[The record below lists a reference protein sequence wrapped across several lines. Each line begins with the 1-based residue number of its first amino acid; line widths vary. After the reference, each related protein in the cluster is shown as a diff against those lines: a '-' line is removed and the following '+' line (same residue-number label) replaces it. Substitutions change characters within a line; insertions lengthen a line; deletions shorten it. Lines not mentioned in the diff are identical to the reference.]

1 MGLMDGR
8 AQSVGAE
15 RSGEQKPSSR
25 DILFLF
31 AWSTFLGSLFL
42 ALLGDGRA
50 LVLDNGAHNLPLTS
64 ESFRQWSHG
73 ALPFWN
79 PWLWSGSPL
88 LDDPQAQAFYPLQ
101 MLSFLLAGE
110 STWMVPRIAGAMHI
124 TVASFGMSLLAR
136 SLGASLPGAMA
147 AGASF
152 ASAPY
157 FIRYVLAFGNM
168 AAAVSWLPWCGLFL
182 ARVLQARNWV
192 IPFFFGSCFAALA
205 WMGGHP
211 QTYVQSA
218 IVLGL
223 LGLIAPSRSVYRRL
237 WAAPCLVLTGLLLSA
252 YQVIPFLELLS
263 ASHRAVAAAEF
274 GYASSVFPLSKLIF
288 LGLPSSA
295 SVGRLV
301 SPSIL
306 LHFGAVTVFLSFV
319 ALIRPDRI
327 RLGLAA
333 VALLGLLLTNT
344 SEVSLSKFLAS
355 LPFFSM
361 LRAVERW
368 LLLTGFAL
376 SLLGGLGLTQLL
388 DRPLRS
394 IRWLL
399 GAWLANLI
407 FIGWIAGV
415 PLRDP
420 PFALILGGGL
430 LGLLAV
436 LVPASETKRR
446 SALTTV
452 LVVLTVLG
460 PITTLRGEGKS
471 TANGAKFM
479 TLAAAPPPEFFDV
492 VAGRTLVAMERNWTP
507 EQRDSHQKAPWD
519 LGMALGAFWQVPMAS
534 GYSGLL
540 EPFYSRAVRVVAGG
554 VPWGFRPAR
563 FLSETNGVP
572 DVLSIRRVIV
582 ARDQMGVATG
592 TRSKESPSQ
601 LQNGP
606 RIRDSARSKSHG
618 ATSVVI
624 ENPRAAP
631 RIRSITA
638 IQFEPDRAAAL
649 SATRKSGEL
658 TSTTAIL
665 EGAPARAI
673 VKNCALRNVE
683 MAAGRFRLE
692 ADCPDGPGFLVA
704 SERWARGWRAWRNGV
719 RVPVDR
725 VYGLVVGIHLE
736 QGSQYVEIRF
746 VSPGFHTGAW
756 IAGLTFFALIVA
768 CGRQVTRKV

>member
-1 MGLMDGR
+1 MDGR

-15 RSGEQKPSSR
+15 RSEEQRPASR
-25 DILFLF
+25 DILILF
-31 AWSTFLGSLFL
+31 AWSTFLGILFL

-64 ESFRQWSHG
+64 ESFRQWSRG

-88 LDDPQAQAFYPLQ
+88 LDDPQAQVFYPLQ

-124 TVASFGMSLLAR
+124 AVASLGMSLLAR
-136 SLGASLPGAMA
+136 SLGASLPGAMV

-182 ARVLQARNWV
+182 TRVLQARNWAM
-192 IPFFFGSCFAALA
+192 PFFFGSCFAALA

-218 IVLGL
+218 VVLGL
-223 LGLIAPSRSVYRRL
+223 LGLIAPCRSVYRRF
-237 WAAPCLVLTGLLLSA
+237 WVAPCLVLTGLLLSA

-263 ASHRAVAAAEF
+263 ASHRAGATAEF
-274 GYASSVFPLSKLIF
+274 GYASSVFPLSQLIF
-288 LGLPSSA
+288 LGLPSSGG
-295 SVGRLV
+295 VGRLV

-344 SEVSLSKFLAS
+344 NEVSLSKFLAG
-355 LPFFSM
+355 LPIFSM

-376 SLLGGLGLTQLL
+376 SLLAGFGLTQLL
-388 DRPLRS
+388 DRSLRS
-394 IRWLL
+394 IRWLM
-399 GAWLANLI
+399 GGWLATLFFVGLI
-407 FIGWIAGV
+407 VGL

-420 PFALILGGGL
+420 PFALIWGGGL

-436 LVPASETKRR
+436 LVPASEAKRR
-446 SALTTV
+446 SGLTTV
-452 LVVLTVLG
+452 LVALTVLG
-460 PITTLRGEGKS
+460 PVITLEIEGKS
-471 TANGAKFM
+471 AGNRTRF
-479 TLAAAPPPEFFDV
+479 LALASAPPPNFADIA
-492 VAGRTLVAMERNWTP
+492 AGRTLVAVERNWTP
-507 EQRDSHQKAPWD
+507 EQRDNHQSAPWD

-540 EPFYSRAVRVVAGG
+540 EPFYSRAIRVVAGG
-554 VPWGFRPAR
+554 VPWGFNPSR
-563 FLSETNGVP
+563 FLSEINAVP
-572 DVLSIRRVIV
+572 DVLSIRRVV
-582 ARDQMGVATG
+582 VGADQIKG
-592 TRSKESPSQ
+592 TTAAGHQESSSQ
-601 LQNGP
+601 LKDLP
-606 RIRDSARSKSHG
+606 RIRDTAKLNSHG
-618 ATSVVI
+618 SASVVI

-631 RIRSITA
+631 RIRTVGE
-638 IQFEPDRAAAL
+638 IQYEPDRAAAL
-649 SATRKSGEL
+649 SATRRSGES
-658 TSTTAIL
+658 TSTTGIL
-665 EGAPARAI
+665 EGAPAPSL
-673 VKNCALRNVE
+673 VKNCELRNVK
-683 MAAGRFRLE
+683 MTAGSFRLD
-692 ADCPDGPGFLVA
+692 ADCPDGPGFLVV
-704 SERWARGWRAWRNGV
+704 SERWAKGWRAWRNGV
-719 RVPVDR
+719 PAPVER
-725 VYGLVVGIHLE
+725 VYGLVIGIHLE
-736 QGSQYVEIRF
+736 QDSQSVEIRF
-746 VSPGFHTGAW
+746 VSPGFYTGAW
-756 IAGLTFFALIVA
+756 IAVLTFLGLIAA
-768 CGRQVTRKV
+768 CRRKASSEV